1 MQFYAFKF
9 LAKSMEGPWL
19 MTQVA
24 VMVFF
29 DTNNTSLFG
38 QGQTQ

>member
-1 MQFYAFKF
+1 
-9 LAKSMEGPWL
+9 MEGLWL

-29 DTNNTSLFG
+29 GANNTSLFG